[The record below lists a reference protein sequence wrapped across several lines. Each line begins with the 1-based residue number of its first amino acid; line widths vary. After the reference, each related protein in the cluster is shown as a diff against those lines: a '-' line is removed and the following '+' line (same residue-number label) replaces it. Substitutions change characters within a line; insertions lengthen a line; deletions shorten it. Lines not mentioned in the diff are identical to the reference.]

1 MLTIILKTAEILY
14 LLFTDERFV
23 SFHRTVVTA
32 GKMGGEKISHLGLDL
47 RGLSY

>member
-32 GKMGGEKISHLGLDL
+32 GKMEGEKISHLGFDL